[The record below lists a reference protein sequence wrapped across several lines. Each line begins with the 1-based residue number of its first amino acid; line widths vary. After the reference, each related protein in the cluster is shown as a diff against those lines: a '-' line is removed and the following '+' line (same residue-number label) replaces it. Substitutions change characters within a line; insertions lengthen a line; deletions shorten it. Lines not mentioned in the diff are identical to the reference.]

1 MPTNKPLQSIVITN
15 NTTTSV
21 VFAGIDQTYT
31 DLRLV
36 SSIQTVGNATPTIQ
50 YNGNASNIYSQTIM
64 YGSGATTTVAS
75 RSGYSQIDLTSW
87 AQFVPTSGSFNLSV
101 MHICNYSNSTT
112 FKTALIRSAQSNDA
126 RIASSVWRS
135 TDPIVSLTISTGS
148 PFQPG
153 TTFDLYGI
161 GPDSRKAN
169 GGDIIRTD
177 GTYWYHAFINSGL
190 FVPAVSSLTADV
202 LVVAGGGGGGSGD
215 NANQGAG
222 GGGAGGVVYQTG
234 RTITSAVALTIGAG
248 GGGAGWGSGN
258 GSNGTKG
265 VDSTFSGLTATGGGY
280 GATVPEAGGPGGSGG
295 GAGAGLNALGGT
307 ASAGSGGG
315 TGYAFAGGAI
325 NPAFNGSGGG
335 GGGAGAAG
343 GNATS
348 NSSPGNGGAGN
359 STWSSWLSV
368 VGLGVSGFIAG
379 GGGGGSYNSVSST
392 GGSGGGGAG
401 NASNVSGVN
410 GTTNTGSG
418 GGGSSGTS
426 WRKGGNGGSGLVI
439 VRYAV

>member
-36 SSIQTVGNATPTIQ
+36 SNIQTAGNATPTIQ
-50 YNGNASNIYSQTIM
+50 YNGNASSIYSQTVM

-75 RSGYSQIDLTSW
+75 RTNYSQTDLTSW
-87 AQFVPTSGSFNLSV
+87 AQFVPTSGGFNLSV
-101 MHICNYSNSTT
+101 MNICNYSNSTT

-126 RIASSVWRS
+126 RILSSCWRS
-135 TDPIVSLTISTGS
+135 TDPIVSLTITSGS
-148 PFQPG
+148 PFNPG

-169 GGDIIRTD
+169 GGDFIRTD

-190 FVPAVSSLTADV
+190 FVPTVSSLTADV

-215 NANQGAG
+215 NANIGAG
-222 GGGAGGVVYQTG
+222 GGGAGGIVYQTG
-234 RTITSAVALTIGAG
+234 RTITSAVALTVGAG
-248 GGGAGWGSGN
+248 GGGAGWYSGN

-265 VDSTFSGLTATGGGY
+265 VDSTFSGLTATGGGF
-280 GATVPEAGGPGGSGG
+280 GGTVPVAGGPGGSGG
-295 GAGAGLNALGGT
+295 GAGGGLSAAGGT

-315 TGYAFAGGAI
+315 TGYAFAGGA
-325 NPAFNGSGGG
+325 NTGFTGAGGG
-335 GGGAGAAG
+335 GGGAGGAGSVAASNTG
-343 GNATS
+343 GA
-348 NSSPGNGGAGN
+348 GGAGN
-359 STWSSWLSV
+359 ATWSSWLSV

-379 GGGGGSYNSVSST
+379 GGGGAGYSST
-392 GGSGGGGAG
+392 GNGAAGSGGATAG
-401 NASNVSGVN
+401 SSGSTSASNA
-410 GTTNTGSG
+410 TANTGSG
-418 GGGSSGTS
+418 GGGASGTS